1 MQAAGAEVQKRR
13 QNAEGAQVSIDRR
26 FILVDNN
33 GWQPCLDPVALGRLM
48 DKVCEGR
55 GPTLRARVVKALANL
70 RRRLAR

>member
-1 MQAAGAEVQKRR
+1 M
-13 QNAEGAQVSIDRR
+13 STDRR
-26 FILVDNN
+26 LPIADNL

-55 GPTLRARVVKALANL
+55 GLTLRDRVAKELAAL